1 MEDHVHP
8 LKQARLRQGWSQ
20 EQAIVRIE
28 AAARSMN
35 VDLPVRT
42 SLRTLLSMFEN
53 GRRSVP
59 NQYRPILRELYRST
73 DEELG
78 LTNSASNT
86 SSLVVPHIPPQSTLR
101 HPTPEVLAYLSNIR
115 KEHVA
120 ADSLTGPRYVRS
132 FIYPQLLAITEMC
145 QVAHGAD
152 RAQILFIGAK
162 FAEFYGWISQDSGDT
177 EAAIY
182 WTNKALDYA
191 QEIGDYQLIAYTLM
205 RKSNIVTEAGMPGH
219 GLGLANAAL
228 VASSNLAPK
237 IRAVSLRAR
246 ARAYSLLA
254 ERTNFERDISQA
266 IEYSAEED
274 DSPANQHAK
283 YCTPSYVTMEAGL
296 SWVEFSKPT
305 VAIEIFRDSLS
316 TWPSDLQTRD
326 RGLCLA
332 RLATA
337 AAVYRDAE
345 TACQAAT
352 EALAIARTTGSTR
365 IHSQLMSAYNL
376 LEPAS
381 KQAKVKEFRNQL
393 SEISRRR

>member
-1 MEDHVHP
+1 MP
-8 LKQARLRQGWSQ
+8 S
-20 EQAIVRIE
+20 
-28 AAARSMN
+28 
-35 VDLPVRT
+35 
-42 SLRTLLSMFEN
+42 
-53 GRRSVP
+53 
-59 NQYRPILRELYRST
+59 QYRPILRELYRST
-73 DEELG
+73 DEDLG
-78 LTNSASNT
+78 LTNNASNI
-86 SSLVVPHIPPQSTLR
+86 SNFVVPHIPPQSALSR
-101 HPTPEVLAYLSNIR
+101 PTPEVLTYLSNIR
-115 KEHVA
+115 KEHVTT
-120 ADSLTGPRYVRS
+120 DSLTGPRYVRS
-132 FIYPQLLAITEMC
+132 FIYPQLLAINEMC
-145 QVAHGAD
+145 QVAHGPD

-177 EAAIY
+177 EAAAY
-182 WTNKALDYA
+182 WTDKALDYA
-191 QEIGDYQLIAYTLM
+191 HEIGDYQLVAYTLM

-237 IRAVSLRAR
+237 IRAVSLRTR

-254 ERTNFERDISQA
+254 EKTNFERDINQA
-266 IEYSAEED
+266 IEYSAERD
-274 DSPANQHAK
+274 ASPADLHAR
-283 YCTPSYVTMEAGL
+283 YCTPSYVTMEAGM

-305 VAIEIFRDSLS
+305 VAIEIFHDSLS

-352 EALAIARTTGSTR
+352 EALAIARTTGSAR
-365 IHSQLMSAYNL
+365 IHAQLMSAYNL

-381 KQAKVKEFRNQL
+381 HQAEVKALRNQL
-393 SEISRRR
+393 SDIATRK